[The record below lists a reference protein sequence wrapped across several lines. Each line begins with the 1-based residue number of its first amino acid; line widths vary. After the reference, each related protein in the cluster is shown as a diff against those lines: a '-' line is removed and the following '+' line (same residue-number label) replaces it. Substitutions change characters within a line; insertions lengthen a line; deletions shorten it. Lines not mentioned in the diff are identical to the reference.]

1 VPKGTKQQIQDNYN
15 DLVQQLSPLAVQE
28 RVNQAA
34 RRLVC
39 VIAHVDHGKTTLS
52 DSLLSAAHMLNASKA
67 GTARALDKD
76 QEEQERG
83 ITIKSTGILLN
94 YPDVIAR
101 NCIKGDATVPL
112 SVSLIDCP
120 GHVDFSGEVTAALR
134 ICDGALVVVDCIE
147 GIGVQTQTVLRQA
160 LAERV
165 QPVLFLN
172 KVDRVI
178 GELQLTP
185 EEAFQRLQGTI
196 HQVNEIIDMYQPED
210 CDFAVSPSNG
220 TVGFG
225 SGLYGWGFT
234 LQSFARQLVA
244 EKNQVDVSLVD
255 ADDPLVTKVCTMLW
269 GDYRVDL
276 STNKWKKGGA
286 STVGF
291 PRTFC
296 QVVLEPIFQVHSI
309 TVTEDKT
316 AMEEF
321 CAKVG
326 FKLKPNVWEK
336 CSVKDIRKKVLKHW
350 LPVENAM
357 LTLINHHLPSPLEA
371 QVHRM
376 TNIYTGPDDDD
387 VCKAMQAADIGP
399 CDASVE
405 DTTPAVVYITKMVPL
420 PSTSKSLLAFGRVFS
435 GSVRV
440 GTKLFV
446 LDPDYSPPRD
456 VGDVISIDDD
466 GADAADATVKHSHKT
481 PPSAVVKGVYVLM
494 ADKPESV
501 DVAYAGTT
509 VALGGLDKLI
519 VKTATLSST
528 TDCYPLKTL
537 KFSVSPVVR
546 VSIRA
551 AKDGYNT
558 KLINAMMALK
568 QTDPCVQCYVDKS
581 GEKIL
586 AGVGELHVEV
596 CIHSLQDTIGCDIV
610 SEEPSVEYRET
621 VTLEGPRCM
630 AKTRN
635 KHNRLIVTAE
645 PLSEDVVRVLEA
657 GDVTPSQD
665 VVKRSQVLAAVGFDR
680 NRARKIWSVH
690 GINILVDETV
700 GLDMSPMKDMI
711 NTVFQEVCEES
722 VLTRE
727 PLRGVLF
734 SIVDGRM
741 HSDSVHRRGDQV
753 MPMVR
758 RVLYGAILTSGPKL
772 LEPIFEVNIQAPQTA
787 LAAIRRVLKNR
798 KGSIVEDNVSF
809 GSPIHHVKA
818 FLPVSESFGFVGDLM
833 GASSGTAFP
842 NVHFSH
848 WSEVDADP
856 LVPDDPIVR
865 AIRTRKRL
873 PKVQVPLASDL
884 LDKA

>member
-1 VPKGTKQQIQDNYN
+1 VPKGTREQIKHNYEE
-15 DLVQQLSPLAVQE
+15 LIQRLPTQVVEE
-28 RVNQAA
+28 RVKQAA

-52 DSLLSAAHMLNASKA
+52 DSLLSAAHMLNSSKA

-76 QEEQERG
+76 HEEQERG

-94 YPDVIAR
+94 YPELIAR
-101 NCIKGDATVPL
+101 NCIRHDSKVPL
-112 SVSLIDCP
+112 SLSLIDCP

-160 LAERV
+160 LTERV

-185 EEAFQRLQGTI
+185 EEAYQRLQDTI
-196 HQVNEIIDMYQPED
+196 FKVNEIIEMYQPED
-210 CDFAVSPSNG
+210 CDYTVSPSAG

-234 LQSFARQLVA
+234 LQSFARHLVA
-244 EKNQVDVSLVD
+244 EKNKVDVSLVEQ
-255 ADDPLVTKVCTMLW
+255 DDPLVSKVCTMLW
-269 GDYRVDL
+269 GDYFVDP
-276 STNKWKKGGA
+276 STNKWKKGGP
-286 STVGF
+286 STSGWS
-291 PRTFC
+291 RTFC
-296 QVVLEPIFQVHSI
+296 RVVLEPIYNVHKI
-309 TVTEDKT
+309 TDSDDTG
-316 AMEEF
+316 AMESF
-321 CAKVG
+321 CSKVG
-326 FKLKPNVWEK
+326 FKLRPNVWEA
-336 CSVKDIRKKVLKHW
+336 CTVKDIRKKVLKYW
-350 LPVENAM
+350 LPVETAM
-357 LTLINHHLPSPLEA
+357 LTLINYHLPSPLEA

-376 TNIYTGPDDDD
+376 SNIYTGPDDDEVCLAMANAD
-387 VCKAMQAADIGP
+387 VGSIDEAVD
-399 CDASVE
+399 DN
-405 DTTPAVVYITKMVPL
+405 TPTVVYITKMVPL

-435 GSVRV
+435 GSVRA
-440 GTKLFV
+440 GSKLYV
-446 LDPDYSPPRD
+446 LDADYSPQR
-456 VGDVISIDDD
+456 GDGDTEGDDED
-466 GADAADATVKHSHKT
+466 GPAVYHPHKA

-501 DVAYAGTT
+501 DVAYAGST
-509 VALGGLDKLI
+509 VALSGLDKLI
-519 VKTATLSST
+519 VKSATVSST
-528 TDCYPLKTL
+528 VDCYPLKTL

-551 AKDGYNT
+551 EKDSFNT

-568 QTDPCVQCYVDKS
+568 QTDPCVQCFVLKT

-596 CIHSLQDTIGCDIV
+596 CIHSLQDTIGCAII

-621 VTLEGPRCM
+621 VTQQSVKCM

-635 KHNRLIVTAE
+635 KHNRLVVTAE
-645 PLSEDVVRVLEA
+645 PLSSEVVQLLES
-657 GDVTPSQD
+657 GDVSASQD
-665 VVKRSQVLAAVGFDR
+665 DVKRSQVLATVGFDR
-680 NRARKIWSVH
+680 NRARKIWCVH
-690 GINILVDETV
+690 GANILVDETV
-700 GLDMSPMKDMI
+700 GLDISPMKDMI
-711 NTVFQEVCEES
+711 TTVFQEVCDES
-722 VLTRE
+722 VLTQE

-753 MPMVR
+753 MPMTR
-758 RVLYGAILTSGPKL
+758 RVLHGAILSAGPKL
-772 LEPIFEVNIQAPQTA
+772 LQPIFEVNIQAPQTA
-787 LAAIRRVLKNR
+787 LAPIRRVLKNR
-798 KGSIVEDNVSF
+798 SGNIVEDNVMF
-809 GSPIHHVKA
+809 GTPIHHVKA
-818 FLPVSESFGFVGDLM
+818 FLPVAESFGFVGDLM

-842 NVHFSH
+842 NLHFSH
-848 WSEVDADP
+848 WSEVDMDP
-856 LVPDDPIVR
+856 LAVDEPTVKAVR
-865 AIRTRKRL
+865 SRKKL
-873 PKVQVPLASDL
+873 AKLHVPLASDL